1 MIIYVYQFSEG
12 AHGALPRVLLCTRH
26 EANGA
31 FFSTH
36 VKAGHVTHGNSNSP
50 FSIGKFELLQK

>member
-1 MIIYVYQFSEG
+1 MYINSQKVRMVHF
-12 AHGALPRVLLCTRH
+12 PRVLLCTRH

>member
-1 MIIYVYQFSEG
+1 MYYINSQKVRMVHF
-12 AHGALPRVLLCTRH
+12 PRVLLCTRH

-36 VKAGHVTHGNSNSP
+36 VKAGHVTHGNKNSP
-50 FSIGKFELLQK
+50 FSIGKF